1 MKKIR
6 TLIVD
11 DEPLARKAIRL
22 LLAKDPDITVAGECK
37 NGAEAAVSIVE
48 LQPDLVFLDI
58 QMPHMNGFE
67 VIDAVHPDHMPGVV
81 FVTAY
86 DAYALK
92 AFDAQAIDYV
102 LKPFDDARF
111 QQSLRRAKK
120 MIRGGDLKS
129 FTEQLSQLSRS
140 RPRSSGILS
149 RVLLKKGRKAVLVD
163 VSDIMLIEAADYC
176 VVIHTAKERFV
187 HRQPLKE
194 LEAILNPS
202 SFFRSH
208 RSAIVNIDHIREI
221 QPTRGGDYRILL
233 ENGTFAKLSRSR
245 KRALATLIS

>member
-11 DEPLARKAIRL
+11 DEPLARQAIRL
-22 LLAKDPDITVAGECK
+22 LLGKDPDITVAGECK
-37 NGAEAAVSIVE
+37 NGAEATVSIAE
-48 LQPDLVFLDI
+48 KKPDLVFLDI

-67 VIDAVHPDHMPGVV
+67 VIDAVHPDNMPGVV

-92 AFDAQAIDYV
+92 AFDAQAIDYL

-120 MIRGGDLKS
+120 MIRGGDRKS

-140 RPRSSGILS
+140 RPKTSGIIS
-149 RVLLKKGRKAVLVD
+149 RLLLKKGRKAVLLD
-163 VSDIMLIEAADYC
+163 VSKIVWIEAADYC
-176 VVIHTAKERFV
+176 VVIHTAMERFV

-194 LEAILNPS
+194 LETTLNPT

-245 KRALATLIS
+245 KRALELLIS